1 MGFDRL
7 FARWIIKYRILL
19 ILLVLVTSSL
29 FAAHFAGLKII
40 TNLDDFIPQGHP
52 YAKVHKVMEDLF
64 GGGDMVQVA
73 ILVKQGSVLG
83 ILPMHFEGRTYA
95 KQ

>member
-19 ILLVLVTSSL
+19 IILILLTSAV
-29 FAAHFAGLKII
+29 FAARFARLKII

-52 YAKVHKVMEDLF
+52 YAKVHKIMEDLF
-64 GGGDMVQVA
+64 EGGDMVQVG
-73 ILVKQGSVLG
+73 IEVKQGSVLG
-83 ILPMHFEGRTYA
+83 TVTYTF
-95 KQ
+95 